1 MNKSVFATKRPDL
14 AILASCFRSRCDA
27 STASE
32 TKQVACWDKTN
43 RFLSL
48 LVGHATATKPQQ
60 QWALRSLGWGS
71 GQSGLARDTEH
82 RCCGKKRAS
91 RLKELPLLVHAKATR
106 LACFSTV
113 SAAGLAPASLAFF
126 FFFLSLCGRWSCPSC
141 IGCIGRI
148 GHIVK
153 ESQRRM
159 PCKPLCPTL
168 GASELGLFLGN
179 CERLLGSRIAGKCDS
194 HATPNQKQDSTSNTT
209 LCPALFCSSCR
220 RPFILR
226 RHFFSVLA
234 AGC

>member
-1 MNKSVFATKRPDL
+1 MLWEKARIQAEGASVAGACESNAACVLQHGQRGGSS
-14 AILASCFRSRCDA
+14 SC
-27 STASE
+27 
-32 TKQVACWDKTN
+32 VAC
-43 RFLSL
+43 
-48 LVGHATATKPQQ
+48 
-60 QWALRSLGWGS
+60 
-71 GQSGLARDTEH
+71 
-82 RCCGKKRAS
+82 
-91 RLKELPLLVHAKATR
+91 
-106 LACFSTV
+106 
-113 SAAGLAPASLAFF
+113 FF